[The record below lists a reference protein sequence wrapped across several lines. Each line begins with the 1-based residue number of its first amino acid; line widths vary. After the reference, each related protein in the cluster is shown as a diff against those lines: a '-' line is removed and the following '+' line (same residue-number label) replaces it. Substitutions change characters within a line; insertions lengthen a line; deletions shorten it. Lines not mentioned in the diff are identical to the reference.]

1 MFRFCV
7 LIWLIF
13 CSIPASAR
21 GEPVIVILGD
31 SLSAG
36 YGINLEQGWVAQLQ
50 QRLTA
55 EDHPHRVINTSISG
69 DTTRGALKRLDSILE
84 RHRPDVVI
92 IELGGNDGLRGL
104 SLEEMRENFSA
115 IIEKSRE
122 GHAKVL
128 LIRMRIPTNYG
139 PVYVRQFEKL
149 FDDLIREY
157 AIHDAPF
164 ILRGIAERPEL
175 MQADGIHPRA
185 AAQTLMLDNIWSSL
199 VPLL

>member
-1 MFRFCV
+1 
-7 LIWLIF
+7 
-13 CSIPASAR
+13 
-21 GEPVIVILGD
+21 
-31 SLSAG
+31 
-36 YGINLEQGWVAQLQ
+36 
-50 QRLTA
+50 
-55 EDHPHRVINTSISG
+55 VINTSISG

-185 AAQTLMLDNIWSSL
+185 EAQTLMLDNIWSSL

>member
-55 EDHPHRVINTSISG
+55 EGHPHRVINTSISG

-185 AAQTLMLDNIWSSL
+185 EAQTLMLDNIWSSL